1 MFAWIIFV
9 LVKAVGG
16 PAGIRGAGWADYRS
30 VAPAAPRRP
39 SQHEANKSDIDQEL
53 SMMRNRQPS
62 EEVNSNSVY
71 DARWLLVSIFV
82 LALIVAAV
90 GIFQ

>member
-1 MFAWIIFV
+1 
-9 LVKAVGG
+9 
-16 PAGIRGAGWADYRS
+16 
-30 VAPAAPRRP
+30 
-39 SQHEANKSDIDQEL
+39 
-53 SMMRNRQPS
+53 MMRNRQPS